1 MTAKEHLDDAQS
13 QDKTKLYDDSTAGE
27 EELTLGPEVCDG
39 HVHYR
44 TALVLALGETVDQLF
59 SQLPLLPV
67 PLRLLNTDH
76 SCQRTGEEYS
86 DQL

>member
-1 MTAKEHLDDAQS
+1 MTSKEHSDDVQS
-13 QDKTKLYDDSTAGE
+13 QDKTMLYDDSTASV

-39 HVHYR
+39 HVQHR
-44 TALVLALGETVDQLF
+44 TALVLALRVTVDQLF